1 MTADFAEH
9 HRHAGPPTRILLW
22 LEAFPDVFL
31 TSLREHGA
39 IVRQDLRYC
48 MRAFRRSPG
57 YPLAA
62 VVTVALGVGA
72 NTAIFTVVDH
82 ALVRPLPY
90 HEPDRLVQLWE
101 SAPTKGYGEV
111 EASPANYDDWVA
123 QNQVFS
129 GMAAYAHAARNLTGN
144 GLPERVVGSQV
155 TSNLFPVLGP
165 PRPEGERCCPRKT
178 ETTDRRWSC

>member
-1 MTADFAEH
+1 MGE
-9 HRHAGPPTRILLW
+9 L
-22 LEAFPDVFL
+22 VN
-31 TSLREHGA
+31 
-39 IVRQDLRYC
+39 DLR
-48 MRAFRRSPG
+48 
-57 YPLAA
+57 LALRGLKRQPTFFSMVVLILTAGISGSACIFA
-62 VVTVALGVGA
+62 VVS
-72 NTAIFTVVDH
+72 
-82 ALVRPLPY
+82 ALVLHPLPY

-155 TSNLFPVLGP
+155 TSNLFPVLGATAA
-165 PRPEGERCCPRKT
+165 RGRTLLPEEDGNDGPAVVVLS
-178 ETTDRRWSC
+178 DGF